1 VRLDGISLLANTR
14 TPEYAFVIQ
23 NGLPKT
29 LKTLSVFED
38 FDDSLAAALAHPP
51 RLYPVDSVRI
61 VDPRIGAAFASRSLH
76 LEQLSVSYLS
86 NAEDFFGACLPT
98 WTWEHLRS
106 LALTSAL
113 LQPAGSRA
121 NIYALLSSAAAA
133 ALRMPRLQTL
143 VLWNGRRGNACA
155 FVYHHQDRGRPHIAW
170 RSTWDLKLAHAVVEA
185 WQTVA
190 SQARPSELGIEK
202 QDIPGGVDS
211 HGDAIHRL
219 ALPCPVVAPA
229 SLWQMRR
236 EGAYRII
243 WY

>member
-1 VRLDGISLLANTR
+1 MIR
-14 TPEYAFVIQ
+14 

-38 FDDSLAAALAHPP
+38 FDDSLAAALANPGLLGP
-51 RLYPVDSVRI
+51 VFPVDSVRI
-61 VDPRIGAAFASRSLH
+61 VDPRIGAAFASRSLD

-86 NAEDFFGACLPT
+86 NAEDFFGACLQT

-113 LQPAGSRA
+113 LQPAGSRGK
-121 NIYALLSSAAAA
+121 IYALLSSAAAA
-133 ALRMPRLQTL
+133 ALRMPRLHTL
-143 VLWNGRRGNACA
+143 VLWNGRRGNGCA

-170 RSTWDLKLAHAVVEA
+170 RSTWDLELTHAVVEA

-190 SQARPSELGIEK
+190 SQVRPSELSIEK
-202 QDIPGGVDS
+202 QYIQGWVDS

-219 ALPCPVVAPA
+219 ASPCLVVAPA

-236 EGAYRII
+236 EGTYRAI
-243 WY
+243 WYLPAL

>member
-1 VRLDGISLLANTR
+1 
-14 TPEYAFVIQ
+14 
-23 NGLPKT
+23 
-29 LKTLSVFED
+29 
-38 FDDSLAAALAHPP
+38 
-51 RLYPVDSVRI
+51 
-61 VDPRIGAAFASRSLH
+61 
-76 LEQLSVSYLS
+76 VSYLS

-155 FVYHHQDRGRPHIAW
+155 FAYHHQHQGRGRPHIAW
-170 RSTWDLKLAHAVVEA
+170 RSTWDLELTHTVVEA

-211 HGDAIHRL
+211 HGDAIHHL

-236 EGAYRII
+236 EGAYHTI
-243 WY
+243 WYLPAG